1 MQDPRLLDVAVLVHS
16 RPLFECSVD
25 PGVREVNLMFHMWAF
40 QGKRGGGGRMRGGG
54 GRMRG
59 VGE

>member
-40 QGKRGGGGRMRGGG
+40 QGKRGGGG
-54 GRMRG
+54 
-59 VGE
+59 E